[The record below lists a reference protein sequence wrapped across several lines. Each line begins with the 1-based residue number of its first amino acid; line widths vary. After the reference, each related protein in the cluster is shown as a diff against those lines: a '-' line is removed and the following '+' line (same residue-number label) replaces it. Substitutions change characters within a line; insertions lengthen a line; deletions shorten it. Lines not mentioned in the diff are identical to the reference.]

1 MKRCRYENCRSDA
14 MSEQHWYCEE
24 HRDYMRKVTALR
36 AAEATRRRKAASPTH
51 AEHWRNV
58 PVSGPVGVALNM
70 IAVAAVDARGKYGAD
85 GDRVSQ
91 SVRDEAREWLATTGR
106 VWTGIIVR
114 GWDARVVDRFLEE
127 AQP

>member
-1 MKRCRYENCRSDA
+1 
-14 MSEQHWYCEE
+14 
-24 HRDYMRKVTALR
+24 
-36 AAEATRRRKAASPTH
+36 
-51 AEHWRNV
+51 
-58 PVSGPVGVALNM
+58 M

-127 AQP
+127 AK